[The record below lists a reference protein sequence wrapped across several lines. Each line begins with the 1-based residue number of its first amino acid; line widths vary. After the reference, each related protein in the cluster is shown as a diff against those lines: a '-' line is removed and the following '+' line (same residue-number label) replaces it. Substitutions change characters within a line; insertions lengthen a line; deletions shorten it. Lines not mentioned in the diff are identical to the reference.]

1 MVLRK
6 GIRKIK
12 QGMKM
17 YNNQLSVLRTE
28 LRSCKRK
35 AAEQSKQLAEQ
46 QNMLAEHQ
54 KQTLE
59 YANRLDENDKKNEE
73 MARKFSTL
81 LQVRR
86 QQFPHTDCS
95 QILIPIL
102 FQELNKC
109 KTELQ
114 FRRSKSPAIPSVC
127 SSCNQKIAPVLPPED
142 LQALLDPENII
153 INDRGD
159 ANAAVVADEEDAAD
173 VNGGVEVGSMVDKQ
187 FASPDESTT
196 AKLLAVNSAAK
207 NLKRKYAAANMDAE
221 CAASSNAIASN
232 VTPSNVNITTTPTT
246 QTATATSSSSSSG
259 NANNGGYST
268 KLFYGNN
275 NHQQRSGV
283 IVSPVS
289 MKLSIG
295 SNGNGIGNRLTVEE
309 SPMLAVPPVGVSD
322 IADQVESKK
331 ARRVQKA
338 NRCVNSAHG
347 KRSK

>member
-1 MVLRK
+1 
-6 GIRKIK
+6 
-12 QGMKM
+12 M

-35 AAEQSKQLAEQ
+35 AGEQSKQLAEQ

-81 LQVRR
+81 LQVNRR
-86 QQFPHTDCS
+86 QQQQPKEYF
-95 QILIPIL
+95 QILMSVSSSL
-102 FQELNKC
+102 LQELNKC

-114 FRRSKSPAIPSVC
+114 FWRSKSPAIPSVC
-127 SSCNQKIAPVLPPED
+127 SSCNQKIAPVLPED
-142 LQALLDPENII
+142 LQALLNQGVDPENII
-153 INDRGD
+153 ISDDGD
-159 ANAAVVADEEDAAD
+159 ANIAVDADEEDVD
-173 VNGGVEVGSMVDKQ
+173 VDGTIVNGGVDVGNAMVDKQ
-187 FASPDESTT
+187 FASPDDSTT

-207 NLKRKYAAANMDAE
+207 NLKRKYSAANCEAE
-221 CAASSNAIASN
+221 CAATSNAIASN
-232 VTPSNVNITTTPTT
+232 VTPFNVNITTRPTT
-246 QTATATSSSSSSG
+246 PTATSNSSNCNS
-259 NANNGGYST
+259 GGYST

-295 SNGNGIGNRLTVEE
+295 SNGSAIGNRLTMSGGAVEE
-309 SPMLAVPPVGVSD
+309 LPRLAVLPVGATD